1 VCGGEGREERDLGGE
16 RRSFGGGGRG
26 AGGGGDFVDGV
37 LDGKVWWGGGGA
49 GDGVLGLVLRG
60 REGCRKEDENCGI

>member
-1 VCGGEGREERDLGGE
+1 LGA
-16 RRSFGGGGRG
+16 GGGRG
-26 AGGGGDFVDGV
+26 LDFVDGV